1 MITIESLVEQG
12 ANVKLEVTPA
22 DLKMFAES
30 IVQRT
35 IMAQQEERDA
45 AMKRE
50 AEETWLNTKQVREL
64 LNVCEGTLNLWAKRG
79 YLVPVKVGN
88 KNMYARSDVRRV
100 QTGGKSESVTSYCK
114 KRMEAEHTE
123 DTGFPLEVFPQTVQ
137 SVILDM
143 ARYENYKTEF
153 IATAMI
159 SAVSAALG
167 GTYRIRIKGEWQ
179 SNAALYIILVGRPGL
194 GKTPPLEAAYRPIR
208 KHDYALFKAYESESE
223 AWKAAG
229 ENGKK
234 PVLRRTVVSD
244 FTPESLLLTHN
255 NNPRSVVILV
265 DEIMGMFN
273 SANRYTN
280 GQLIEQLLTAWSG
293 GALDVT
299 RVSSTIPVHIEQPCI
314 NIVGTTQTKRVH
326 ELLTKGFEDN
336 GLLDRFLF
344 VLPKS
349 WKMSKWTDW
358 DDGGEDRASLAAACW
373 EQILGK
379 VLALDYDAGEDER
392 LPHVLSMNKEAK
404 EYFFSWW
411 NRKVERINRIEDDAE
426 VDSREMKH
434 PAQVARLALLMQVLR
449 YASGESHLQFVDL
462 ASVKAAIRLNGYFED
477 SYRRIRSFVAEDMCE
492 DPPKVLLSLLPD
504 TFDTKT
510 AIATGKEQQNVSER
524 TVMNYLKELCRSGL
538 LRKAKA
544 GHYEKVI
551 YDKSGQI

>member
-1 MITIESLVEQG
+1 MADMTNIR
-12 ANVKLEVTPA
+12 LE
-22 DLKMFAES
+22 LCNR
-30 IVQRT
+30 I
-35 IMAQQEERDA
+35 
-45 AMKRE
+45 
-50 AEETWLNTKQVREL
+50 
-64 LNVCEGTLNLWAKRG
+64 
-79 YLVPVKVGN
+79 
-88 KNMYARSDVRRV
+88 
-100 QTGGKSESVTSYCK
+100 
-114 KRMEAEHTE
+114 RMEAEHIN
-123 DTGFPLEVFPQTVQ
+123 DTDFPLEVFPQTMQ

-143 ARYENYKTEF
+143 ARYENYKAEF
-153 IATAMI
+153 IATAML

-208 KHDYALFKAYESESE
+208 KHDYALFKAYETELE
-223 AWKAAG
+223 VWKAAG

-244 FTPESLLLTHN
+244 FTPESLLLTHS

-299 RVSSTIPVHIEQPCI
+299 RVSSTIPIHIEQPCI

-358 DDGGEDRASLAAACW
+358 DDGGVDRAALPAARW
-373 EQILGK
+373 EQILSK
-379 VLALDYDAGEDER
+379 VLALDYDIGEEER
-392 LPHVLSMNKEAK
+392 MPHVLSMDREAK
-404 EYFFSWW
+404 EYFYSWW
-411 NRKVERINRIEDDAE
+411 NRKVERINLIEDDAE

-449 YASGESHLQFVDL
+449 YASGEGNLQSVDT

-510 AIATGKEQQNVSER
+510 AIAIGKELQNVSER
-524 TVMNYLKELCRSGL
+524 TVMNYLKELCRSRL
-538 LRKAKA
+538 LRKSKA
-544 GHYEKVI
+544 GHYEKII
-551 YDKSGQI
+551 YDKSGKFNMTDNEPSPPDCNG

>member
-1 MITIESLVEQG
+1 MADIIHTRLELCNMI
-12 ANVKLEVTPA
+12 
-22 DLKMFAES
+22 
-30 IVQRT
+30 
-35 IMAQQEERDA
+35 
-45 AMKRE
+45 
-50 AEETWLNTKQVREL
+50 
-64 LNVCEGTLNLWAKRG
+64 
-79 YLVPVKVGN
+79 
-88 KNMYARSDVRRV
+88 
-100 QTGGKSESVTSYCK
+100 
-114 KRMEAEHTE
+114 RMEAEHTE

-143 ARYENYKTEF
+143 TRYENYKTEF

-208 KHDYALFKAYESESE
+208 KHDYALFKAYEAGLE

-299 RVSSTIPVHIEQPCI
+299 RVGNTVPVHIKQPCI

-326 ELLTKGFEDN
+326 ELLTKGFEEN
-336 GLLDRFLF
+336 GLLDRILF

-349 WKMSKWTDW
+349 REVSKWTDW
-358 DDGGEDRASLAAACW
+358 DDGGEDRASLAAARW

-379 VLALDYDAGEDER
+379 VLALDYDTGEEER
-392 LPHVLSMNKEAK
+392 RPHVLSMDREAK

-449 YASGESHLQFVDL
+449 YASGESHLQSVDMV
-462 ASVKAAIRLNGYFED
+462 SVKAAVRLNGYFED
-477 SYRRIRSFVAEDMCE
+477 SYHRIRSFVAEDMCE
-492 DPPKVLLSLLPD
+492 EPPKVLLSLLPD

-551 YDKSGQI
+551 YDKSGKSNENDNELPTRNCNG